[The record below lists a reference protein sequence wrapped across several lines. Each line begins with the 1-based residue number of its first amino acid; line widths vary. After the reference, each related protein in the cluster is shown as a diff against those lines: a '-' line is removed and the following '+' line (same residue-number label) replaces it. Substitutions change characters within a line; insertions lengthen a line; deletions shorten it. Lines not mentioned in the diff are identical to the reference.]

1 VVPPEYSIFFTTM
14 ATVGA
19 TLFGLI
25 FVAISITPEEISSE
39 SVSADRQIRAIAA
52 YIALL
57 NPLMISLFAIVPYQL
72 LGIAVLSLSIVGIL
86 NTLTMVATMLT
97 GAERGN
103 VKARNLLLIFASL
116 ILYSLEGFVAIQL
129 ERPIIK
135 TYWFSIL
142 ADLLIFISLFGIVRA
157 WELIGIRQLH
167 IRDWLS
173 RIMFTK
179 TNVAIGG
186 LKEVNSLH
194 GKQGKEGKEDT
205 EGKEGNIEPR

>member
-1 VVPPEYSIFFTTM
+1 MVPPEYSIFFTTM

-25 FVAISITPEEISSE
+25 FVAISIAPEEISSE
-39 SVSADRQIRAIAA
+39 SGSADRQIRAIAA

-72 LGIAVLSLSIVGIL
+72 LGIAVLSLSVVGIL
-86 NTLTMVATMLT
+86 NTLTMVASMLT

-103 VKARNLLLIFASL
+103 IKVRNLLLIFGSL
-116 ILYSLEGFVAIQL
+116 ILYTLEGFVAIQL

-173 RIMFTK
+173 RIMFTQK
-179 TNVAIGG
+179 KVAIGG
-186 LKEVNSLH
+186 LKEGYSL
-194 GKQGKEGKEDT
+194 QGKEGKEDK